1 MKKTR
6 NRKSYLRHKLT
17 LRVDDKTL
25 YELCKLSENRQQ
37 KHSEI
42 LRQALS
48 VYLKA
53 YNDNQ
58 RNC

>member
-6 NRKSYLRHKLT
+6 NRKSFLRHKLT

-25 YELCKLSENRQQ
+25 YELCKLSEYRQQ

-42 LRQALS
+42 LRQALN

-53 YNDNQ
+53 YNDN
-58 RNC
+58 